1 MIAFE
6 AHLFLNLK
14 PLVKKIKK
22 NLFHFIS
29 LQSLNGN
36 HVGLTKDTLRQNI
49 LRTLYSWQKNI
60 AQAQIK
66 FQRCATRHCKL
77 NLRILIF
84 KGIKTAKQWR
94 GENNWADWISLSQK
108 TSEHYKLH
116 ERKDIHIH
124 IRAIKEAPI

>member
-49 LRTLYSWQKNI
+49 LRTLYSW
-60 AQAQIK
+60 
-66 FQRCATRHCKL
+66 
-77 NLRILIF
+77 
-84 KGIKTAKQWR
+84 
-94 GENNWADWISLSQK
+94 
-108 TSEHYKLH
+108 
-116 ERKDIHIH
+116 
-124 IRAIKEAPI
+124 